1 MNYVEKQYSE
11 IFESMLNDSLEKG
24 LISHAEEFPA
34 VIKNHEDIS
43 NYYVMDK
50 SVIALMFSNVYK
62 DLTKVYES
70 SKVEYATGDDLDEIG
85 SIVGIPRPGATY
97 AEVIC
102 TFTVQSATNQQDINI
117 PKGVRISTDS
127 GIEYETLE
135 DIFIPSDETLTSIS
149 TRALAPGV
157 EGKIIENQLIN
168 IVDELDYNLSVN
180 NPTPSSGGSE
190 EYSDDEY
197 RYLLLNWVKIQL
209 KGSLEA
215 YENYFANFNGIDSY
229 NIIPNWDGAGT
240 LKIILDPGTPYQLNQ
255 AYSELQE
262 SVTQVTEDIT
272 MSPPINKTIDIYATV
287 NVDIDQINPYSS
299 VEKELIMSRI
309 ITGIKCFIDGG
320 YRVDGSWYPGL
331 MLGEDFIPHKLAVF
345 LDDEIPELKNIN
357 FNYPDDY
364 IRILDEEIGISNN
377 ITIEMI

>member
-34 VIKNHEDIS
+34 FIKNHEDIS

-168 IVDELDYNLSVN
+168 IVDELEYNLSVN
-180 NPTPSSGGSE
+180 NPVPSSGGSE

-287 NVDIDQINPYSS
+287 NVDIDKINPYSS

>member
-34 VIKNHEDIS
+34 FIKNHEDIS

-168 IVDELDYNLSVN
+168 IVDKLEYNLSVN
-180 NPTPSSGGSE
+180 NPVPSSGGSE

-197 RYLLLNWVKIQL
+197 RYLLLNWIKIKL
-209 KGSLEA
+209 KGSEEA
-215 YENYFANFNGIDSY
+215 YENYFARFNGIDSY
-229 NIIPNWDGAGT
+229 KLIPNWDVTGT
-240 LKIILDPGTPYQLNQ
+240 IKCVLDPGTDYQLLKAYEDLQGIVSQ
-255 AYSELQE
+255 A
-262 SVTQVTEDIT
+262 TEDIF
-272 MSPPINKTIDIYATV
+272 MSKPIKKPIDIYATI
-287 NVDIDQINPYSS
+287 NVDIDQINPYSAL
-299 VEKELIMSRI
+299 EKEEIRARI
-309 ITGIKCFIDGG
+309 TSAIKVFIDGG
-320 YRVDGSWYPGL
+320 YAKDGSWYEGL
-331 MLGEDFIPHKLAVF
+331 VLGEDFIPHKLAVF

-357 FNYPDDY
+357 FSFPEDY
-364 IRILDEEIGISNN
+364 VTILDDEIGVTNSIY
-377 ITIEMI
+377 IEMI